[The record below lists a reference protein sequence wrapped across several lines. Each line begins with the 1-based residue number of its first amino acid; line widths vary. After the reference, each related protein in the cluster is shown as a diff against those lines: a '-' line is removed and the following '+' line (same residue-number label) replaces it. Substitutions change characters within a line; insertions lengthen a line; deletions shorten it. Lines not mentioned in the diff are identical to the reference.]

1 MSTKSEWNSAKRIA
15 IIIVDVL
22 VLNFSILVGFWIK
35 FGVNIPSYN
44 FVSYEKSF
52 IYISLFFIFLNL
64 MLGVY
69 IYYNR
74 TVNDIVLVTFIGQI
88 LTILFIMTIT
98 FAGRWF
104 TFPRSVLIYT
114 FFVSVVFL
122 SIWRILVYYMY
133 LRVSSVKKVVILGT
147 ESSVL
152 SASQNFLTHKNKKHQ
167 VTNVIIAN
175 YFHNLSRLL
184 KEVDIVYISSHIDEN
199 EKLKI
204 YELVVKNGKKLFLNT
219 SFENLIMIKPNM
231 MNFEDESII
240 EASDFRIDGEADF
253 VKRVLDIIIASFL
266 LVISS
271 PLVLISAVL
280 IKLTS
285 PGSIIYKQ
293 TRITLNQ
300 KEFSILKLRTM
311 SSTAEAKS
319 GPVLSSSNDSRV
331 TTVGKYLRALRLD
344 ELPQL
349 INVILGDMAIVGPRP
364 ERPFFVDQFNKENP
378 QYYLRHNV
386 RAGIT
391 GYAQVYGKYASD
403 YNSKLNFDLLY
414 IKNYSLLLD
423 MKILLQTIKIL
434 FDKVSSQG
442 VEDEKNNDV
451 SNQVLMKNNIKLWS

>member
-1 MSTKSEWNSAKRIA
+1 MSTKSEWNNAKRVA

-22 VLNFSILVGFWIK
+22 VLNFSILVGFWLK
-35 FGVNIPSYN
+35 FGFNIPAYN
-44 FVSYEKSF
+44 FVSYEKSV
-52 IYISLFFIFLNL
+52 IYISLFFVFLNL
-64 MLGVY
+64 MLGTY
-69 IYYNR
+69 IFYNR
-74 TVNDIVLVTFIGQI
+74 TISDIVFVTFIGQI

-114 FFVSVVFL
+114 VLVSVLFL

-133 LRVSSVKKVVILGT
+133 LRVSNVKQVVILGT

-167 VTNVIIAN
+167 VTSVIVGN
-175 YFHNLSRLL
+175 YFDNLSLL
-184 KEVDIVYISSHIDEN
+184 LDEVDIVYISSHIDEN

-204 YELVVKNGKKLFLNT
+204 YELVVKNEKKLFLNT

-231 MNFEDESII
+231 MNFEDESIF
-240 EASDFRIDGEADF
+240 EVSDFRIGGEADF
-253 VKRVLDIIIASFL
+253 VKRILDIIIASIL

-271 PLVLISAVL
+271 PLILISAIL

-285 PGSIIYKQ
+285 PGPVIYKQ
-293 TRITLNQ
+293 TRITLDQ

-311 SSTAEAKS
+311 ASTAEAKS

-331 TTVGKYLRALRLD
+331 TKVGKYLRALRLD

-349 INVILGDMAIVGPRP
+349 INVIRGDMAIVGPRP
-364 ERPFFVDQFNKENP
+364 ERPFFVNQFNEENP

-442 VEDEKNNDV
+442 VEGNDEPSISENFLV
-451 SNQVLMKNNIKLWS
+451 KNNIVKYQ

>member
-1 MSTKSEWNSAKRIA
+1 MTNKSEWNNAKRIA

-35 FGVNIPSYN
+35 FGLNIPSYN
-44 FVSYEKSF
+44 FVSYEKSV
-52 IYISLFFIFLNL
+52 IYISLFFVFLNL
-64 MLGVY
+64 MLGAY
-69 IYYNR
+69 IFYNR
-74 TVNDIVLVTFIGQI
+74 TISDIIFVTFIGQI
-88 LTILFIMTIT
+88 LTIFFIMTVT

-104 TFPRSVLIYT
+104 TFPRSVLINA
-114 FFVSVVFL
+114 FFMSVLFL
-122 SIWRILVYYMY
+122 SIWRILVYFMY
-133 LRVSSVKKVVILGT
+133 LRVSNVKKVVILGSK
-147 ESSVL
+147 SSVL

-167 VTNVIIAN
+167 VTSVIVGN
-175 YFHNLSRLL
+175 YFYNLSQLL
-184 KEVDIVYISSHIDEN
+184 DDIDIVYISSHIDEK
-199 EKLKI
+199 ERIKI
-204 YELVVKNGKKLFLNT
+204 YELVVKKEKKLFLNT
-219 SFENLIMIKPNM
+219 SFENLIMIRPNM

-240 EASDFRIDGEADF
+240 EASDFRIEGESDF
-253 VKRVLDIIIASFL
+253 IKRILDITIAL
-266 LVISS
+266 LLLAISS
-271 PLVLISAVL
+271 PLMILSAILIR
-280 IKLTS
+280 LTS
-285 PGSIIYKQ
+285 PGPIIYKQ

-300 KEFSILKLRTM
+300 KEFSIYKLRTM
-311 SSTAEAKS
+311 SATAEAKS

-331 TTVGKYLRALRLD
+331 TLVGKYLRALRLD

-349 INVILGDMAIVGPRP
+349 INVIRGDMAIVGPRP
-364 ERPFFVDQFNKENP
+364 ERPFFVDQFNEENP

-442 VEDEKNNDV
+442 VEEELNNASVDQILEKNNIR
-451 SNQVLMKNNIKLWS
+451 LLR